1 MSSSRAA
8 TDTERFDT
16 VIVDIPNPS
25 TGSEWS
31 YTIPANNVMEL
42 VSAIGA
48 FTTDFAGVSRYPN
61 LQFFDAAPS
70 LFAEIPGDL
79 AIRTDTYLVICWL
92 RGIGY
97 RSTLTAPAVIMFG
110 LPHDMRLQPGMIISS
125 HTVSIRPN
133 DRWQNIRLSLHRWI
147 IA

>member
-25 TGSEWS
+25 AGSDWS

-42 VSAIGA
+42 VSAQGV

-61 LQFFDAAPS
+61 LHFFDTAAV
-70 LFAEIPGDL
+70 LFAAVPGDL
-79 AIRTDTYLVICWL
+79 AIRTDTSLRVNWL

-97 RSTLTAPAVIMFG
+97 RSTLTAAYDILFG
-110 LPHDMRLQPGMIISS
+110 LPLDLRLQPTQRIQSW
-125 HTVSIRPN
+125 TVSMRPN
-133 DRWQNIRLSLHRWI
+133 DRWQSIRLSLHRWI